1 MHAGEYR
8 GTLLGESLQADAV
21 IEVPLGVHR
30 VARTASGDTD
40 VGQPRDWTFVEFSV
54 AAEDVDALTSA
65 LSKSLLRE
73 GGWYCD
79 FHSDQEVLVVCH
91 GRIFRYQAGDR
102 AAREEV
108 TRYARSMGVPESQL
122 DWAEPQ

>member
-1 MHAGEYR
+1 MPSGEYR
-8 GTLLGESLQADAV
+8 GTLLGESLQVDAV
-21 IEVPLGVHR
+21 VEVPLAVHR

-73 GGWYCD
+73 GGWCCD
-79 FHSDQEVLVVCH
+79 FHSDLEVVVVFRD
-91 GRIFRYQAGDR
+91 RIFRYQAGDR
-102 AAREEV
+102 AAREEAK
-108 TRYARSMGVPESQL
+108 RYARSMGVPESQL
-122 DWAEPQ
+122 DWAEPK